1 MALRPLAERSNIY
14 STLEPY
20 LERKSRPAACTQFRH
35 TATRAQPSTRLACGR
50 TEEVGFD
57 QAAQWIDGDV
67 PAAGWQELA
76 TDFLRRFKK

>member
-1 MALRPLAERSNIY
+1 
-14 STLEPY
+14 
-20 LERKSRPAACTQFRH
+20 
-35 TATRAQPSTRLACGR
+35 LACGR